1 MSKVRFGDILY
12 IKGRIGWQA
21 LSKDEYLKTG
31 DYYLITGVDITDTHR
46 INFSNCYYVSK
57 ERYDMDEKIQL
68 KVGDIIV
75 TKDGTIGKIGII
87 DKLDKPATLNSHL
100 FLIRNEAPEILDT
113 NFLFQI
119 LRSNQFQKF
128 AQNNTHGSNIPA
140 FTQSNISE
148 FEIDLP
154 TLGVQRKIA
163 NVLKNIDDKIINNI
177 DTNSEFESMAK
188 TIYDYWFLQFE
199 FPNAEGKPYKSSG
212 GKMVYNEQLKK
223 EIPEGWEVKSI
234 GSNANLYQPQTISG
248 DALIENAPYNVY
260 GANGIIGKY
269 DKYNHEENEIAICC
283 RGAGCGEFLMT
294 TPKSWITGNAMVVS
308 PNDATFKEYLY
319 YSLYVLGIKSFITG
333 SAQPQITRANL
344 EKMTM
349 IVPKKSVVLKFNDLI
364 IPTRKKLIEIF
375 NENQEL
381 ISLRDFLLPLLMNGQ
396 VTFKDEKE
404 ELENQVQQ
412 AVVLTYVERFTKWK
426 QVQGYAARGDVDD
439 EILKK
444 IFDAMEEDDKK

>member
-1 MSKVRFGDILY
+1 MNKVRFGDILY

-31 DYYLITGVDITDTHR
+31 DYYLVTGVDITDTHR

-87 DKLDKPATLNSHL
+87 DELDKPATLNSHL
-100 FLIRNEAPEILDT
+100 FLIRNEAPDILDT

-154 TLGVQRKIA
+154 TLDVQMGIA

-177 DTNSEFESMAK
+177 DINFELESMAK

-199 FPNAEGKPYKSSG
+199 FPNTEGKPYKSSG

-223 EIPEGWEVKSI
+223 EIPEGWEVKTNSLSLNEFN
-234 GSNANLYQPQTISG
+234 GSNLFDTNLFSLKKYDILFGSIRPYLKKACVAPCDGAVAGTVHCYTVNKENDYNFSLITLRSDNLFKFAINNSKGTKMPVVSSDDLLEYVVAYNEEVVKLFNSLNLKETIS
-248 DALIENAPYNVY
+248 EN
-260 GANGIIGKY
+260 I
-269 DKYNHEENEIAICC
+269 
-283 RGAGCGEFLMT
+283 M
-294 TPKSWITGNAMVVS
+294 
-308 PNDATFKEYLY
+308 
-319 YSLYVLGIKSFITG
+319 
-333 SAQPQITRANL
+333 Q
-344 EKMTM
+344 
-349 IVPKKSVVLKFNDLI
+349 
-364 IPTRKKLIEIF
+364 
-375 NENQEL
+375 NQGL
-381 ISLRDFLLPLLMNGQ
+381 TSLRDFLLPLLMNGQ
-396 VTFKDEKE
+396 VTFKEKDEKIK
-404 ELENQVQQ
+404 NNNTVSF
-412 AVVLTYVERFTKWK
+412 ERFNQWK
-426 QVQGYAARGDVDD
+426 QSQGYAARGDVDD
-439 EILKK
+439 ETLKI
-444 IFDAMEEDDKK
+444 IFDAMEEDVTK